1 MGNRAKITRSVVLGD
16 ETRVARHSRVPE
28 LGPRI
33 LFFSGGS
40 ALRGLS
46 RKLKKYTHNS
56 VHLITP
62 FDSGGSSST
71 IRKAFRMLSVGDL
84 RNRLMALADESQRG
98 NPQIYRLFSHRF
110 PKTASQ
116 VELGERLERMVE
128 GTDPLISE
136 VPNPFRRIVRT
147 HLRVFA
153 ENMPPSFD
161 LRGASIGNL
170 VLAAGYLNNDRDID
184 SVIYLFSKLVEVRGT
199 VQPTVRDDLHLK
211 AVLEDG
217 STILGQHNLT
227 GKEHSPISCAVKE
240 LSLVRDFE
248 KGEPAKCEIDDKVRK
263 MILRAD
269 VIVFPMGSFF
279 SSILAN
285 LLPAGVGAAVR
296 DAECPKLYIP
306 NTGVDPEQIG
316 LSLEH
321 RTELLLRYLRRDAGE
336 NTPTNKLLNFVLLDE
351 TARQR
356 TKPNALEKTSELG
369 IDLLETRLISEQSKP
384 DIDSELLARVLVSMG

>member
-33 LFFSGGS
+33 LFFSGGT

-170 VLAAGYLNNDRDID
+170 VLAAGYLNNERDID

>member
-1 MGNRAKITRSVVLGD
+1 MGNRAKITRSVALGD

-33 LFFSGGS
+33 LFFSGGT

-71 IRKAFRMLSVGDL
+71 IRKAFKMLSVGDL

-110 PKTASQ
+110 AKDGNQ
-116 VELGERLERMVE
+116 VELGKRLERMVE
-128 GTDPLISE
+128 GADPLISE

-170 VLAAGYLNNDRDID
+170 VLAAGYLNNERDID

-217 STILGQHNLT
+217 TTILGQHNLT
-227 GKEHSPISCAVKE
+227 GKEQSPISCAVKE
-240 LSLVRDFE
+240 LSLVGDCD
-248 KGEPAKCEIDDKVRK
+248 KAEPAKCVIDDKVRK
-263 MILRAD
+263 LILRAD

-279 SSILAN
+279 SSIVAN
-285 LLPAGVGAAVR
+285 LLPAGVGAAIR

-306 NTGVDPEQIG
+306 NTGIDPEQVG
-316 LSLEH
+316 LSLEQ

-336 NTPTNKLLNFVLLDE
+336 NTPTSKLLNFVLLDE
-351 TARQR
+351 TARKR
-356 TKPNALEKTSELG
+356 TKPNALEKTADLG

-384 DIDSELLARVLVSMG
+384 EIDSELLARVLVSMG

>member
-33 LFFSGGS
+33 LFFSGGT

-62 FDSGGSSST
+62 LDSGGSSST

-170 VLAAGYLNNDRDID
+170 VLAAGYLNNERDID

>member
-217 STILGQHNLT
+217 STILGQHSLT